1 MTELL
6 TSEWSDVNGTMFW
19 EARRIMCSWP
29 HRKDADITRTC
40 PCDHI
45 KAWPPL
51 LHGTPATARIPH
63 PPPPPAPGS
72 PTVGKRG
79 KGRCKACCCCFCGG
93 PSTAG
98 AWRSRAL
105 HFVSFTCFWQGR
117 ERGLPAVH
125 SARRYL
131 SYLGT
136 KTDTYILVTSTMYTR
151 YAHYCVAYE
160 SVHMDDR

>member
-1 MTELL
+1 MAPCSGRPGESCVRGRTGRMRTLPELARVI
-6 TSEWSDVNGTMFW
+6 TSRHGLRCCMG
-19 EARRIMCSWP
+19 
-29 HRKDADITRTC
+29 
-40 PCDHI
+40 
-45 KAWPPL
+45 PL
-51 LHGTPATARIPH
+51 PLRGSPTL
-63 PPPPPAPGS
+63 PPPPAPGS

-105 HFVSFTCFWQGR
+105 PFVSFTCFWQGR

-131 SYLGT
+131 SDLGT

-160 SVHMDDR
+160 SVHMDDP

>member
-1 MTELL
+1 MAPCSGRPGESCVRGRTGRMRTLPERARLI
-6 TSEWSDVNGTMFW
+6 TSRHGFRCCMGPLPLRGF
-19 EARRIMCSWP
+19 
-29 HRKDADITRTC
+29 
-40 PCDHI
+40 
-45 KAWPPL
+45 PPS
-51 LHGTPATARIPH
+51 
-63 PPPPPAPGS
+63 PPPAPGS

-105 HFVSFTCFWQGR
+105 PFVSFTCFWQGR

-131 SYLGT
+131 SDLGT